1 MEMQGIPDSQ
11 KPKTEPDLIDPKR
24 LIEELSIEDFNRYSD
39 EYYKKL
45 PAAEIQM
52 GKPFSMPNHT
62 PQLLVRLG
70 LMLESL
76 RLAPGMK
83 VLDFGAGT
91 CWISKSIWQMGCSV
105 VAVDVSEE
113 ALRLGRRLFEDYP
126 IPNIPLASWDTRLFD
141 GIRIPAEDEEID
153 RVICFD
159 AFHHVPNQNEII
171 QEFYRVLRNGGTIV
185 FNEPTGP
192 HSVTAE
198 SQREMREF
206 NVLENDLEMEDLA
219 SQLQRA
225 GFEEPVFKVAAS
237 PDYVLNYSEWRG
249 CISGKTPES
258 MRDSIADFQRN
269 SGIFYFQ
276 KGKPM
281 NDSRY
286 ASSGLAHK
294 LVCDHRRIS
303 LKASEHKNVHVT
315 VRNTGESR
323 WLAKNEN
330 FIGVMNIASR
340 LLDYGSK
347 EILKDNTRFPIPVE
361 LEPGDEFEADV
372 PLHVDTPGK
381 YWLKLDIVS
390 ERVCWLEDLGSEPLW
405 IEAEVS

>member
-11 KPKTEPDLIDPKR
+11 KPKTKPDLIDPKK

-113 ALRLGRRLFEDYP
+113 ALRLGRRLFEEYP
-126 IPNIPLASWDTRLFD
+126 IPNKPLASWDTRLFD

-185 FNEPTGP
+185 FNEP
-192 HSVTAE
+192 
-198 SQREMREF
+198 
-206 NVLENDLEMEDLA
+206 
-219 SQLQRA
+219 
-225 GFEEPVFKVAAS
+225 
-237 PDYVLNYSEWRG
+237 
-249 CISGKTPES
+249 I
-258 MRDSIADFQRN
+258 
-269 SGIFYFQ
+269 
-276 KGKPM
+276 
-281 NDSRY
+281 
-286 ASSGLAHK
+286 
-294 LVCDHRRIS
+294 
-303 LKASEHKNVHVT
+303 
-315 VRNTGESR
+315 
-323 WLAKNEN
+323 
-330 FIGVMNIASR
+330 
-340 LLDYGSK
+340 
-347 EILKDNTRFPIPVE
+347 
-361 LEPGDEFEADV
+361 
-372 PLHVDTPGK
+372 
-381 YWLKLDIVS
+381 
-390 ERVCWLEDLGSEPLW
+390 
-405 IEAEVS
+405 